1 MEYKKLLLNN
11 RNIYTFNQNLIV
23 NQLISEKPKS
33 LKDQH
38 FTQFCNHLF
47 KKLSKPKKIDEFSL
61 TENSFNRLNNKNIS
75 YSYDNPIINKRNFK
89 NPKNINYKLLKF
101 NPYKTHFKINKL
113 KAPLNI
119 SKKNKNKN
127 IDDSQKNININTISF
142 YRIKFN
148 RDKEKLK
155 IDINKENKKVNT
167 NNHINTIYNKNEY
180 RDIINKIS
188 KYNDK
193 EKEKRIKAKK
203 YYENNVREGYYGKKD
218 TIGIPYYYDTSTI
231 YNNEYANKS
240 EKNRHEIL
248 LNELNKLK
256 TYLSRHPDK
265 KLYIIK
271 DFLNKFHIDKIEKYT
286 NKQFLYLSNF
296 ILNANNNEYTRCLK
310 PFLNIKNM
318 LYDILNNS
326 LELNNLYL
334 EDNESKGITN
344 NNISGQT
351 LLYDTNNSKIK
362 NSVALLNN
370 KSDNSNQDRGSPSK
384 QMEKKKDYY
393 LSPLIKRKI
402 TKNLTQS
409 VKIGRTYFNKNSLLL
424 EKNDNNTFDKS
435 QENKEDKSLDLNS
448 TNSNLKYFTYQT
460 KTFVPFKTYSNYN
473 TVIKEIG
480 QEIREIENDYNEK
493 LKELEMKSSEN
504 KKNFHSSRRKSVNY
518 EIKDKLYIN
527 LRNRNNTRLKT
538 LVPIH
543 FNFTKKFEGEMKNL
557 NDIIHNKKEI
567 LKSENSIYR
576 KRFLS
581 LDNCF
586 LNSTDTKTNN
596 QHISFKKE
604 KNENTEKDKNL
615 KNGID
620 TIKRLYY
627 IPTRKKFGLQEI
639 KNRLKLTEYIAL
651 THAKNNIYKKVI
663 QNIANE

>member
-1 MEYKKLLLNN
+1 M
-11 RNIYTFNQNLIV
+11 
-23 NQLISEKPKS
+23 
-33 LKDQH
+33 
-38 FTQFCNHLF
+38 
-47 KKLSKPKKIDEFSL
+47 
-61 TENSFNRLNNKNIS
+61 
-75 YSYDNPIINKRNFK
+75 
-89 NPKNINYKLLKF
+89 
-101 NPYKTHFKINKL
+101 

-286 NKQFLYLSNF
+286 NKQLLYLSNF

-370 KSDNSNQDRGSPSK
+370 KSK
-384 QMEKKKDYY
+384 
-393 LSPLIKRKI
+393 
-402 TKNLTQS
+402 
-409 VKIGRTYFNKNSLLL
+409 
-424 EKNDNNTFDKS
+424 
-435 QENKEDKSLDLNS
+435 
-448 TNSNLKYFTYQT
+448 
-460 KTFVPFKTYSNYN
+460 
-473 TVIKEIG
+473 
-480 QEIREIENDYNEK
+480 
-493 LKELEMKSSEN
+493 
-504 KKNFHSSRRKSVNY
+504 
-518 EIKDKLYIN
+518 
-527 LRNRNNTRLKT
+527 
-538 LVPIH
+538 
-543 FNFTKKFEGEMKNL
+543 
-557 NDIIHNKKEI
+557 
-567 LKSENSIYR
+567 
-576 KRFLS
+576 
-581 LDNCF
+581 
-586 LNSTDTKTNN
+586 
-596 QHISFKKE
+596 
-604 KNENTEKDKNL
+604 
-615 KNGID
+615 
-620 TIKRLYY
+620 
-627 IPTRKKFGLQEI
+627 
-639 KNRLKLTEYIAL
+639 
-651 THAKNNIYKKVI
+651 
-663 QNIANE
+663 